1 MSKLQITLESLQPY
15 VISIRYFKGSP
26 VVDVI
31 LNDGWTTLNDAQIK
45 NVKNEDDNSLNYYMV
60 FSEIATVT
68 LDDLLGYVDRVIK
81 ANIEREKKLD
91 LLKNK
96 VNELKDIF
104 KTNSLNKLQKLRFSF
119 GEDETFTTNLSDVDL
134 SVPSSDITTTTLT
147 NQPIINEVSQ
157 TNLFDEAEVTT
168 EISEEDREFMEEEA
182 RGERNRRIAEEKKRL
197 ASTNTKLQKIELPP
211 RSKPKMVLV
220 SSYDNYDESCNCAED
235 EFCGKCAERK
245 SL

>member
-15 VISIRYFKGSP
+15 VISIRYIKGTP

-31 LNDGWTTLNDAQIK
+31 LNDGWTILNDTQIK

-81 ANIEREKKLD
+81 VNIEREKKLD

-96 VNELKDIF
+96 VSELKDIF

-119 GEDETFTTNLSDVDL
+119 CEDETFTTNLSDVDL
-134 SVPSSDITTTTLT
+134 SVPTTLT

-157 TNLFDEAEVTT
+157 TNLFDETEVIT

-197 ASTNTKLQKIELPP
+197 ASTNTKSQKIELPP
-211 RSKPKMVLV
+211 RTKPKMGLV